1 MRTLT
6 ILLTIFALA
15 FTSMATGTVRYAS
28 PSGNDAEGL
37 SADSPGALRT
47 MVERIVPG
55 DTLYLLDGQYDQTL
69 TLVINKR
76 ATADNWITI
85 CAAKEWSMVNGKR
98 SMVEAKPVFDFRQQ
112 PNGTNG
118 VKVTGEYIHIKDI
131 IIRYAGK
138 KGIWLENASHCILE
152 RIEAY
157 GCCDSGIQLRKGGY
171 NVVVNCDSHDN
182 FDYQDKGG
190 NADGFADKQGG
201 AAFPGNT
208 YIGCRAW
215 HNSDD
220 GWDSFQRETKDTP
233 TTYLYCVTYDNGP
246 AEYDLSSHPRA
257 NGVDR
262 DLPCMAGK
270 DLSHFPNS
278 GNPNGFKFGGQGK
291 DNKASGNYTRHDAE
305 ASNCLAVGHRG
316 KGFDQNNNAGRMTVS
331 HCLAVRNDINY
342 GFGNPYPC
350 TLDIRH
356 CVSIAPVSGEHL
368 AIAPE
373 CTVTQEGNSW
383 NDNVNH
389 NENLNVN
396 LDGIDIVQLL
406 LAKRQANGALPEEL
420 LKILRSL

>member
-6 ILLTIFALA
+6 ILLTIFTLV
-15 FTSMATGTVRYAS
+15 FATTASAAVRYAS
-28 PSGNDAEGL
+28 PSGKDVEGL
-37 SADSPGALRT
+37 SSNSPGSLRA
-47 MVERIVPG
+47 MVERLQPG
-55 DTLYLLDGQYDQTL
+55 DTLYLMDGQYDETL

-76 ATADNWITI
+76 ATPDKWVTI
-85 CAAKEWSMVNGKR
+85 CAAEER
-98 SMVEAKPVFDFRQQ
+98 SMTNGQWSIVKAKPIIDFRQQ

-131 IIRYAGK
+131 TIRYAGK
-138 KGIWLENASHCILE
+138 KGLWLENASHCILE

-201 AAFPGNT
+201 AAYPGNT

-233 TTYLYCVTYDNGP
+233 TVYLFCVTYDNGP
-246 AEYDLSSHPRA
+246 AEFDLSSHPRA

-262 DLPCMAGK
+262 ELTCMEGK

-291 DNKASGNYTRHDAE
+291 DNKASGIYTHHDTE

-316 KGFDQNNNAGRMTVS
+316 KGFDQNNNAGRMMVS
-331 HCLAVRNDINY
+331 HCLAVCNNINY
-342 GFGNPYPC
+342 GFGNPFPC

-356 CVSIAPVSGEHL
+356 CISIEPTSGEHL
-368 AIAPE
+368 TLAPE
-373 CTVTQEGNSW
+373 CTATQEDNSW
-383 NDNVNH
+383 DDPNQRDMSVI
-389 NENLNVN
+389 
-396 LDGIDIVQLL
+396 DGIDIVQLIL
-406 LAKRQANGALPEEL
+406 SDREADGSLPKDL
-420 LKILRSL
+420 LKILKSL

>member
-1 MRTLT
+1 MKALT
-6 ILLTIFALA
+6 ILLTILALA
-15 FTSMATGTVRYAS
+15 IAPTASGTVRYAS
-28 PSGNDAEGL
+28 PSGTDADGL
-37 SADSPGALRT
+37 TTCRPGSLRA
-47 MVERIVPG
+47 MVERLEPG

-76 ATADNWITI
+76 ASADKWITI
-85 CAAKEWSMVNGKR
+85 CAAEER
-98 SMVEAKPVFDFRQQ
+98 PTAKARPVIDFRQQ

-118 VKVTGEYIHIKDI
+118 VKVTGAYIHIKDI
-131 IIRYAGK
+131 TIRYAGK

-220 GWDSFQRETKDTP
+220 GWDSFQRESKDTP
-233 TTYLYCVTYDNGP
+233 TVYLYCVTYDNGP
-246 AEYDLSSHPRA
+246 AEFDLTLHPRA
-257 NGVDR
+257 NGIDR
-262 DLPCMAGK
+262 HLPCMEGK
-270 DLSHFPNS
+270 DLAHFPNS

-291 DNKASGNYTRHDAE
+291 DNKASGHFSRHDTE
-305 ASNCLAVGHRG
+305 ASHCLAVGHRS
-316 KGFDQNNNAGRMTVS
+316 KGFDQNNNAGKMTVS
-331 HCLAVRNDINY
+331 HCLAIRNNINF

-356 CVSIAPVSGEHL
+356 CVSIEPVSGEHL
-368 AIAPE
+368 ATAAA

-383 NDNVNH
+383 NANPH
-389 NENLNVN
+389 E
-396 LDGIDIVQLL
+396 DGHHRPDLAGRDMVQLL
-406 LAKRQANGALPEEL
+406 LAQRQSNGALPEEL
-420 LKILRSL
+420 LSILKSL